1 VRSPFSP
8 LLQFRLSSLF
18 LLALQGGVA
27 ELSSVRHFVDEAI
40 KKMELDEFLSMD
52 LERAGYGGVEVTK
65 TPLGT
70 RLTIYAMKPGIV
82 IGRRG
87 ESIREL
93 TRILEDKFN
102 VNNPQIAVEEVE
114 IPELNAYIMATR
126 ISSALQ
132 RGIHYRRSGYWALNR
147 IMEAG
152 ALGVEI
158 TTRGKLTSRRAR
170 YEKFKAGYLPKAGE
184 PSIRNLRRAV
194 VHVKVKSGLCGIN
207 VKIMPP
213 GVIFPDKVEILP
225 QPTVEEGETTLV
237 PTESKEEKITE
248 KPEEKSKEPVEVEAV
263 ETDKP
268 VEAEASEDAKNADTE
283 NA

>member
-1 VRSPFSP
+1 MGE
-8 LLQFRLSSLF
+8 
-18 LLALQGGVA
+18 AL
-27 ELSSVRHFVDEAI
+27 

-52 LERAGYGGVEVTK
+52 LERAGYGGVEITK

-93 TRILEDKFN
+93 TRILEDKFD
-102 VNNPQIAVEEVE
+102 VNNPQIAVNEVE
-114 IPELNAYIMATR
+114 IPELNSYIMATR
-126 ISSALQ
+126 ITSALQ
-132 RGIHYRRSGYWALNR
+132 RGIHYRRSGYWALNK

-158 TTRGKLTSRRAR
+158 SIRGKITSRRSR

-184 PSIRNLRRAV
+184 PSIKNLRRAV
-194 VHVKVKSGLCGIN
+194 VHVKVKSGLCGVN

-213 GVIFPDKVEILP
+213 DVSFPDKVEIIPPPL
-225 QPTVEEGETTLV
+225 VEEEETTPL
-237 PTESKEEKITE
+237 PTAIMEEKITE
-248 KPEEKSKEPVEVEAV
+248 KPGEKPEEPVEVEAAETGKPV
-263 ETDKP
+263 EVEAAETGKP
-268 VEAEASEDAKNADTE
+268 VEAEASEETEDADTE

>member
-1 VRSPFSP
+1 M
-8 LLQFRLSSLF
+8 
-18 LLALQGGVA
+18 
-27 ELSSVRHFVDEAI
+27 SSVRHFVDESI

-93 TRILEDKFN
+93 TRILEDKFD
-102 VNNPQIAVEEVE
+102 VNNPQIAVAEVE
-114 IPELNAYIMATR
+114 IPELNPYIMATR
-126 ISSALQ
+126 IASALQ

-152 ALGVEI
+152 ALGAEI
-158 TTRGKLTSRRAR
+158 SIRGKITSRRAR
-170 YEKFKAGYLPKAGE
+170 YEKFKAGYLPKAGD
-184 PSIRNLRRAV
+184 PSIKNLRKSV
-194 VHVKVKSGLCGIN
+194 VHVKVKPGLCGVN

-213 GVIFPDKVEILP
+213 DVSFPDKVEVTPRPLLEEEETLP
-225 QPTVEEGETTLV
+225 APAESLEEQVAEQ
-237 PTESKEEKITE
+237 
-248 KPEEKSKEPVEVEAV
+248 PEEAPEEPVEVEAV
-263 ETDKP
+263 EADKP
-268 VEAEASEDAKNADTE
+268 VEVEAVEADKPVEVEAVEEAENADPKNE
-283 NA
+283 

>member
-1 VRSPFSP
+1 M
-8 LLQFRLSSLF
+8 
-18 LLALQGGVA
+18 
-27 ELSSVRHFVDEAI
+27 DEAI
-40 KKMELDEFLSMD
+40 KRMELDEFLSTD

-70 RLTIYAMKPGIV
+70 RLTIYAMKPGLV

-93 TRILEDKFN
+93 TRILEEKFG
-102 VNNPQIAVEEVE
+102 VNNPQIAVAEVE
-114 IPELNAYIMATR
+114 VPELNPYIMATR
-126 ISSALQ
+126 IASALQ

-158 TTRGKLTSRRAR
+158 SVRGKLSSRRAR
-170 YEKFKAGYLPKAGE
+170 YEKFKEGYLPKAGD

-194 VHVKVKSGLCGIN
+194 VHVKTKPGLCGVK

-213 GVIFPDKVEILP
+213 QTTFPDRVEIIYP
-225 QPTVEEGETTLV
+225 SPAEEGA
-237 PTESKEEKITE
+237 PS
-248 KPEEKSKEPVEVEAV
+248 EPVESPIEEVSLEEEIA
-263 ETDKP
+263 ETVQEPEEGVGATEPTETGVP
-268 VEAEASEDAKNADTE
+268 VEIEATEENKDANSENK
-283 NA
+283 